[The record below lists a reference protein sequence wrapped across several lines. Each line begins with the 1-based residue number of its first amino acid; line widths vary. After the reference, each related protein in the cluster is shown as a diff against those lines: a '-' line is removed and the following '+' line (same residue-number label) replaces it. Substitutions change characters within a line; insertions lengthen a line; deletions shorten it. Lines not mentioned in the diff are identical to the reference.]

1 MMINNIK
8 LVVAALLLVAG
19 IAAYYLLADQILV
32 LRVLAVIAGF
42 IAAIGVLWTTPIGQ
56 QSLGFIGESIAEAKK
71 VVWPTRQETI
81 QTTLV
86 VFALVVVMA
95 IFLAVVDIAFA
106 HLVQWLVGR
115 GA

>member
-1 MMINNIK
+1 MINNIK
-8 LVVAALLLVAG
+8 LVAAALLLILG
-19 IAAYYLLADQILV
+19 IAAYYFLSDQILV
-32 LRVLAVIAGF
+32 LRILAVLAGVAGAIA
-42 IAAIGVLWTTPIGQ
+42 VLWTTPIGQ
-56 QSLGFIGESIAEAKK
+56 QSLGFVGDSVAEAKK
-71 VVWPTRQETI
+71 VVWPTRQETV

-106 HLVQWLVGR
+106 HMVKWLIGR